1 MSIRNRWKV
10 VLSLCACASLGA
22 VGSASA
28 YSLHRIAALLDLTH
42 ITANASFSETLT
54 YEPFE
59 DITGP
64 VLPSNAELNA
74 ASTEIEVHVPSACDV
89 EIQVIDEAG
98 NRVCGARVHMP
109 AGVQKLGFCGRDAQ
123 GRELPNGVYYYNVIV
138 GDHVSTTRVAISR

>member
-1 MSIRNRWKV
+1 LSIRNRCKV

-28 YSLHRIAALLDLTH
+28 YSLQRMAALLDLTH
-42 ITANASFSETLT
+42 VTANASFSETLT

-64 VLPSNAELNA
+64 VLPTATELNA
-74 ASTEIEVHVPSACDV
+74 PSTEIEVRVPSACDV

-98 NRVCGARVHMP
+98 VLVCGARVHMP
-109 AGVQKLGFCGRDAQ
+109 AGVQKLGFCGRDSH

>member
-1 MSIRNRWKV
+1 MSIRNRCKV

-28 YSLHRIAALLDLTH
+28 YSLQRMAALLDLTH
-42 ITANASFSETLT
+42 VTANASFSETLT

-64 VLPSNAELNA
+64 VLPTATELNA
-74 ASTEIEVHVPSACDV
+74 PSTEIEVRVPSACDV

-98 NRVCGARVHMP
+98 VLVCGARVHMP
-109 AGVQKLGFCGRDAQ
+109 AGVQKLGFCGRDSH